1 MMAYWAESQGQSPVY
16 AKYCT
21 VPGPNCTHM
30 YHDRHK
36 ATYLPLPLCDQREP
50 SCWNVPGSRTGGI
63 LHDYTNWTNPDLAA
77 PAASHF
83 PFGLDN
89 PNKDRPQP
97 QETRGGE
104 RRAGGYRGAP
114 EREYELGNPNEGW
127 QRRWEPGSSS
137 SSLSDSSY
145 RELQAWAARYS
156 HSLPRRRRMGAE
168 MKGAFQ
174 EAPDTSRT
182 LGRVNRH
189 APDPHMAAL
198 QRSESYSGPRGPMG
212 VGGHQKTM
220 TNNPLPVCPPESTME
235 RNNYHRMRFSQPP
248 GYIGPPA
255 YDGQHNRSPGMQ
267 YHNTFG
273 TDQQAKRNTSFL
285 KSTQPNQNMSSD
297 LQDIRGGNKEKD
309 TKESQ
314 KQRSALDS
322 NSYEDRIQATN
333 TLWQNQPIY
342 SQPTQ
347 VQPVSHSSPRE
358 VQESKPTEGIS
369 SNVIEG
375 RTFRLNQRTGGAT
388 IFCLV
393 SRMCETKSETL
404 RENVETKAV
413 PHCTRK
419 SNSESSE
426 LGGITKGLMDD
437 NDIIHRMTK
446 LADEVDFSV
455 ENMSKIPVEHTISRK
470 NGKDT
475 VGLVESQEAA
485 GHKIE
490 SQTGCSLANQT
501 HLQSTT
507 EKDGVGD
514 VNPVV
519 GPQVG
524 QTSPL
529 RFPLWRE
536 PGYTAR
542 MDKNSSLRCRALV
555 NNSPTSK
562 STDICGRPIDI
573 EVRRFEIKE
582 DEKAESCG
590 GQLVIDTTSV
600 LVRME
605 LIPSPKKEHVNY
617 LFHPPYNPPN
627 VDTGLVAA
635 IQTQVNP
642 FPAPDE
648 PEPQTDR
655 EEGDPTDLTHEDF
668 LKAEELQPEKASDL
682 CLPCLPQISPPEKE
696 TLTARAERILG
707 IPLLDSNT
715 ELTCEETVT
724 VPDLCSENEQ
734 QNEQETSPLAY
745 NITDVLCLTEGKQ
758 KEMVTQLPDDPADES
773 ESEFVQDIN
782 IPQDVLDTEHNEDP
796 EILRDGK
803 PEISDC
809 PDSKED
815 VIEDRESQ
823 DVEPLGS
830 SVLHEQVFQ
839 KDGQEESTEENNL
852 PNENNACSSTP
863 SDPSDLQPESPPDFP
878 CHIQRNSLSCES
890 ATETVPPSLFI
901 NDASE
906 NPETSTHSPQRPC
919 SSTSIDVSP
928 PPCEYILFPLPITS
942 TPEHPFLNL
951 HCLDSSVHPEDS
963 SSAIEACEK
972 VHELDD
978 SLQLTNNDI
987 TDNTN
992 ERLFEDDTGEPGFCD
1007 EIAACPKDR
1016 IKDLVQ
1022 PTKENIKEV
1031 TELEEQTASSEDNT
1045 TDFESLTEVNSLQ
1058 KLTNTT
1064 EPLFESCSQEQR
1076 NRETEGTGDDACP
1089 QSVIHCL
1096 DPSIVIKHTVDLQC
1110 SPCVSEIMP
1119 SLSDVSDLNSE
1130 PALQTDLTSPS
1141 VSENKALHSE
1151 PFLSDISEISP
1162 AVCLES
1168 NTPLLFL
1175 SSAPL
1180 EYSHGFPPHPV
1191 EEDTVPLELPNTMK
1205 DTGES
1210 QYPRSLWDAVNRIR
1224 KHTAPDSENEDEEVS
1239 ELWDPQNAIEHLASI
1254 EDEGDMESEDIVFPN
1269 TEGIGKAIVS
1279 SIDHD
1284 SSDTEEELVLDGTTL
1299 LEEPEEEPLEDATVG
1314 LRPQDGH
1321 QEAGLQDEDTLSCSH
1336 INRQDLEETAVNS
1349 AEQVEEKEDVDNPEL
1364 VKEQGKTN
1372 NKIPLDEEKDIC
1384 DDKVEESLVENE
1396 EGGRDETDTNHASV
1410 LSLPLGCDEIA
1421 DCPKESIKD
1430 LVQPAEGNSKDLPM
1444 LEERIAMLSV
1454 PPVTDVVQGVTE

>member
-1 MMAYWAESQGQSPVY
+1 MRLDVFLFWVYYCGLEQQGRLPGESIQLLHTSKVVEPDPMMAYWAESQGQSPVY

-50 SCWNVPGSRTGGI
+50 SCWTVPGSRTGGI

-137 SSLSDSSY
+137 GSLSDSSY

-174 EAPDTSRT
+174 EAPETSRT

-220 TNNPLPVCPPESTME
+220 TNNPLPV
-235 RNNYHRMRFSQPP
+235 
-248 GYIGPPA
+248 
-255 YDGQHNRSPGMQ
+255 
-267 YHNTFG
+267 
-273 TDQQAKRNTSFL
+273 
-285 KSTQPNQNMSSD
+285 
-297 LQDIRGGNKEKD
+297 
-309 TKESQ
+309 
-314 KQRSALDS
+314 
-322 NSYEDRIQATN
+322 
-333 TLWQNQPIY
+333 
-342 SQPTQ
+342 
-347 VQPVSHSSPRE
+347 
-358 VQESKPTEGIS
+358 
-369 SNVIEG
+369 
-375 RTFRLNQRTGGAT
+375 
-388 IFCLV
+388 
-393 SRMCETKSETL
+393 
-404 RENVETKAV
+404 
-413 PHCTRK
+413 
-419 SNSESSE
+419 
-426 LGGITKGLMDD
+426 
-437 NDIIHRMTK
+437 
-446 LADEVDFSV
+446 
-455 ENMSKIPVEHTISRK
+455 
-470 NGKDT
+470 
-475 VGLVESQEAA
+475 
-485 GHKIE
+485 
-490 SQTGCSLANQT
+490 
-501 HLQSTT
+501 
-507 EKDGVGD
+507 
-514 VNPVV
+514 
-519 GPQVG
+519 G

-562 STDICGRPIDI
+562 STDMCGRPIDI

-627 VDTGLVAA
+627 VDTGLVEA

-682 CLPCLPQISPPEKE
+682 CLPCLPQISPAEKE

-734 QNEQETSPLAY
+734 QNEQETTPLAY

-758 KEMVTQLPDDPADES
+758 KEMVTQLPDDHADES

-815 VIEDRESQ
+815 VIEDLESQ

-839 KDGQEESTEENNL
+839 TDGQEESTEENNP

-878 CHIQRNSLSCES
+878 CHIQHNSLSCES

-906 NPETSTHSPQRPC
+906 NPETSTHTPQRPC

-1007 EIAACPKDR
+1007 EIAACPKDS

-1022 PTKENIKEV
+1022 PAKENNKEV

-1045 TDFESLTEVNSLQ
+1045 TDFESLTEVNGLQ
-1058 KLTNTT
+1058 KLTITT
-1064 EPLFESCSQEQR
+1064 EPLFESCSQDQS
-1076 NRETEGTGDDACP
+1076 NGETEGTGDDACP

-1119 SLSDVSDLNSE
+1119 SLSDVSDLN
-1130 PALQTDLTSPS
+1130 
-1141 VSENKALHSE
+1141 
-1151 PFLSDISEISP
+1151 I
-1162 AVCLES
+1162 
-1168 NTPLLFL
+1168 
-1175 SSAPL
+1175 
-1180 EYSHGFPPHPV
+1180 
-1191 EEDTVPLELPNTMK
+1191 EEDSVPLELPNTMK

-1210 QYPRSLWDAVNRIR
+1210 QYPRSLWEAVNRIR

-1254 EDEGDMESEDIVFPN
+1254 DDEGDMESEDIVFPN
-1269 TEGIGKAIVS
+1269 TEGIGKATVS
-1279 SIDHD
+1279 STDHA

-1314 LRPQDGH
+1314 LMPQDGH

-1349 AEQVEEKEDVDNPEL
+1349 AEQVEEKEDIDNNPEL
-1364 VKEQGKTN
+1364 VKEQETTN
-1372 NKIPLDEEKDIC
+1372 NKIPLDEEEKDIC

-1444 LEERIAMLSV
+1444 LEVKIAMLSV